1 MTYKEFKNYFTW
13 LVAQWLTEDEN
24 TSKAIRVLASDA
36 GNKVKPLA
44 KEIEE
49 LVTRFEN
56 PLSGRNSLYAEILN
70 TAFEEV
76 DWQEIAEVCLKEK
89 NPE

>member
-1 MTYKEFKNYFTW
+1 MTYKGFKNYFSW
-13 LVAQWLTEDEN
+13 IVNQWLTEEEN
-24 TSKAIRVLASDA
+24 TNKAIQVLAYDA
-36 GNKVKPLA
+36 GDRVKPLA

-56 PLSGRNSLYAEILN
+56 PLSGRNSLYADLLN

-76 DWQEIAEVCLKEK
+76 DWQEIAEVFLKEK
-89 NPE
+89 NSQ